1 MRHFWLHSLVEF
13 IFWIYL
19 CSCSFSPQHIE
30 ECCGWLRQK
39 LDELN
44 KEQDHIVHQHQEQV
58 RATVLY
64 LHEE

>member
-1 MRHFWLHSLVEF
+1 MPDFWLHSLVEF
-13 IFWIYL
+13 IFWIYF
-19 CSCSFSPQHIE
+19 CSCSLSPQHIE

-58 RATVLY
+58 RAAVLY